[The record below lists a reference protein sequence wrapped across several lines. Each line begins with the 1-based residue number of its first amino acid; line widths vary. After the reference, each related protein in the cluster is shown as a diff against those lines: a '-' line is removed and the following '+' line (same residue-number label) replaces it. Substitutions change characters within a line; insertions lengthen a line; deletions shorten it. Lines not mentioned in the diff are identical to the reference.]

1 MRLKALLLVL
11 ALALLLGVFTS
22 GKMAHATTIPG
33 HSNLLGQVYTI
44 SYFDGFGRLTK
55 TWKGSFADAE
65 KIKSQYRHDFLKE
78 FAKQLQRAT
87 LTRRNTKE
95 AKEGMTP
102 NINRVDSCL
111 LPNSFFNFFNNGP
124 LVCFANS
131 GTLNVAI
138 YSVYEVDSGANN
150 VIYTFNGTRACLS
163 HSMGPNSTAFYSS
176 PTIFVYQITIH

>member
-1 MRLKALLLVL
+1 MRLKALLPVL
-11 ALALLLGVFTS
+11 ALALLLSVFTS
-22 GKMAHATTIPG
+22 GKMAYAATMPA
-33 HSNLLGQVYTI
+33 HSNSVGQVYTI

-87 LTRRNTKE
+87 LTRQNTKE
-95 AKEGMTP
+95 GITP

-131 GTLNVAI
+131 GTLQVMI
-138 YSVYEVDSGANN
+138 YSVYEVDSGAN
-150 VIYTFNGTRACLS
+150 
-163 HSMGPNSTAFYSS
+163 M
-176 PTIFVYQITIH
+176 

>member
-1 MRLKALLLVL
+1 MRLKVLLPVL
-11 ALALLLGVFTS
+11 ALTLLLSVFTS
-22 GKMAHATTIPG
+22 GEMVNAATVPT
-33 HSNLLGQVYTI
+33 HFNSAEQTYTI

-65 KIKSQYRHDFLKE
+65 KIKSQYRQEFLKK
-78 FAKQLQRAT
+78 FAKQLQGIA
-87 LTRRNTKE
+87 LIQQNTKR
-95 AKEGMTP
+95 GVTP
-102 NINRVDSCL
+102 NINRVDDCI

-131 GTLNVAI
+131 GTQNVAI

-150 VIYTFNGTRACLS
+150 VTYIFNGIRLCLS